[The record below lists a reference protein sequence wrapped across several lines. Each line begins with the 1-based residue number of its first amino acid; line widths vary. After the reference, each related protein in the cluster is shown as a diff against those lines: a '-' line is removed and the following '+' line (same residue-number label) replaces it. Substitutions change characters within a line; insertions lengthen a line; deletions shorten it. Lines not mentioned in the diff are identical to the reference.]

1 MGPIAFLTAMQQEN
15 RLVEDRLIGSTETTA
30 GGRRCVTGSL
40 AGRPV
45 VSVVSGI
52 GKVAAAATVTSVLDR
67 FDPPAVIFCGVAGGI
82 DPAIDI
88 GDIVI
93 AESFIQHDFDARPI
107 FDRYVIPSLGM
118 AQMRTDPALSVTL
131 RDAATRYVGSD
142 LATDIPADSLARFGI
157 EQPRVH
163 TGLIASGDR
172 FVGHLAAVSALRAAL
187 PDVLAVEMEGA
198 AVAQVCAERHVPFA
212 AVRSI
217 SDRSDHNAGI
227 DFLDFIA
234 SIAAP
239 LTAGVIASFLAGID
253 PARPPWSRSAES

>member
-1 MGPIAFLTAMQQEN
+1 MRPIAFLTAMQHEN
-15 RLVEDRLIGSTETTA
+15 RLVEDRLTSGAEVSA
-30 GGRRCVTGSL
+30 GGRRCVTGTL
-40 AGRPV
+40 AERPV

-82 DPAIDI
+82 DPGIDI

-107 FDRYVIPSLGM
+107 FDRYVIPSLGTARM
-118 AQMRTDPALSVTL
+118 PTDPALSMAL
-131 RDAATRYVGSD
+131 RDAVTRYVGSD
-142 LATDIPADSLARFGI
+142 LTADIPADSLARFGI

-163 TGLIASGDR
+163 SGLIASGDR
-172 FVGHLAAVSALRAAL
+172 FISHLAAVSELRAEL

-198 AVAQVCAERHVPFA
+198 AVAQVCAERGVPFA

-217 SDRSDHNAGI
+217 SDRSDHNAGV

-253 PARPPWSRSAES
+253 PTRPPWSQSAKS